1 MTQFARFHRMSRHMG
16 AGLAALALLL
26 AACCGA
32 AAAAELSE
40 SDFKFDGPLGSH
52 GAQVE
57 RVGPNHF
64 HVTLGN
70 APEQP
75 TWCNM
80 LYFQITGNAKGNTLR
95 VDVSFPGGDRYRFN
109 HNSATWSYDAE
120 NWQPI
125 RWVNPVEPEKRGDSL
140 LFPEF
145 TENQVWFGAQV
156 PMSYENV
163 VELMERWGKHP
174 HAAVHVL
181 GKSLGGRNLYRLEI
195 TDPDSPVTPAER
207 WVHWIGNQHPGE
219 HNSQWR
225 MVGMVDWLLSDEG
238 ADCRRR
244 SISHFVLMNSPDGP
258 SNGWYRVNAQGIDMN
273 RSYFPEGAD
282 EAEQAHEAYIV
293 QKDLEE
299 LMASDAPVT
308 NLWSMHTWGG
318 LVEPIMVCGPEMG
331 TVLKPWED
339 FRRIM
344 QENDPQGLI
353 KPLAVREKP
362 GGGGHWNNGPHVQFG
377 ITTVLCEG
385 SGDWTSKQR
394 SLDAGAALMKTL
406 ADYYHGTRPAEK

>member
-1 MTQFARFHRMSRHMG
+1 MTLFPRFYRVFRHTG
-16 AGLAALALLL
+16 AGLAASALLL
-26 AACCGA
+26 ATLCQPA
-32 AAAAELSE
+32 AAGELSVD
-40 SDFKFDGPLGSH
+40 DFRFDGPLGSH
-52 GAQVE
+52 GARIE

-64 HVTLGN
+64 HITLGH

-80 LYFQITGNAKGNTLR
+80 LYFQITGNAKGNALR
-95 VDVSFPGGDRYRFN
+95 LDVSFPGGDPYRFN

-120 NWQPI
+120 NWEPI
-125 RWVNPVEPEKRGDSL
+125 RWVNPDQLDKRGDSL

-145 TENQVWFGAQV
+145 TEDQVWFGAQV
-156 PMSYENV
+156 PMSYENA

-174 HAAVHVL
+174 HATVRVL

-195 TDPDSPVTPAER
+195 TDPEGPVPVGRR

-225 MVGMVDWLLSDEG
+225 MVGMIDWLLSDAG

-244 SISHFVLMNSPDGP
+244 SISHFVLMTSPDGP
-258 SNGWYRVNAQGIDMN
+258 SNGWYRVNGQGVDMN
-273 RSYFPEGAD
+273 RSYFAEGA
-282 EAEQAHEAYIV
+282 EKEKQAHEAYIV

-299 LMASDAPVT
+299 LMVSDSPVT

-318 LVEPIMVCGPEMG
+318 LVEPIMLCGPEVG
-331 TVLKPWED
+331 APLGPWEE

-353 KPLAVREKP
+353 KPLAVREKAAS
-362 GGGGHWNNGPHVQFG
+362 GAQWNNGPHVQFG
-377 ITTVLCEG
+377 MTTFLCEG
-385 SGDWTSKQR
+385 AGDWTSRQR

-406 ADYYHGTRPAEK
+406 ADYYRGARPAEK